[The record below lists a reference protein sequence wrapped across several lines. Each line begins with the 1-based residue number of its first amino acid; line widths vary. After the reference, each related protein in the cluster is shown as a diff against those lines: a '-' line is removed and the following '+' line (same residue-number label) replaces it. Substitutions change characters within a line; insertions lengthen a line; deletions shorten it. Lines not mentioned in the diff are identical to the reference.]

1 MRPGPFGA
9 DPDGLASLVLRGEKT
24 GTSSAYDLY
33 QLEGEPL
40 PQPGKYDVLLNG
52 REEAVCILRTTK
64 VYVTPFDAV
73 TAGHARKEGEGD
85 KSLGYWRQVHE
96 AFFTQCLQEAGL
108 AFTPRPGWSARN
120 LRWRSGPNGGPASN
134 GSCPGRIYNRPYRR
148 TRCRFPS

>member
-1 MRPGPFGA
+1 MRPGPL
-9 DPDGLASLVLRGEKT
+9 GLIPTGWLRWCSGGRRPAPLRPMTSISWKESRCPSL
-24 GTSSAYDLY
+24 
-33 QLEGEPL
+33 
-40 PQPGKYDVLLNG
+40 GKYDVLLNG

-108 AFTPRPGWSARN
+108 AFTPETRVVCEEFEVAFRP
-120 LRWRSGPNGGPASN
+120 
-134 GSCPGRIYNRPYRR
+134 
-148 TRCRFPS
+148 

>member
-1 MRPGPFGA
+1 MTPQELWAQFTAVHPVEQDGYEAWAFGA
-9 DPDGLASLVLRGEKT
+9 DPDGLAALVLRVEKT

-73 TAGHARKEGEGD
+73 TADHARKEGEGD
-85 KSLGYWRQVHE
+85 KSLAYWRQVHE

-108 AFTPRPGWSARN
+108 SFTPETRVVCEEFEVAFRP
-120 LRWRSGPNGGPASN
+120 
-134 GSCPGRIYNRPYRR
+134 
-148 TRCRFPS
+148 

>member
-1 MRPGPFGA
+1 MTPQELWAQFTAVHPVEQDGYEAWAFGA
-9 DPDGLASLVLRGEKT
+9 DPDRLAALVLRGEKT

-85 KSLGYWRQVHE
+85 KSLAYWRQVHE
-96 AFFTQCLQEAGL
+96 TFFTQCLQEAGL
-108 AFTPRPGWSARN
+108 AFTPETRVVCEEFEVAFRP
-120 LRWRSGPNGGPASN
+120 
-134 GSCPGRIYNRPYRR
+134 
-148 TRCRFPS
+148 